1 MTRPSLANKLR
12 AIAEFGKIVL
22 ARTPDISA
30 YERTQ
35 NHPLLR
41 DPKYGLDYEPWRRS
55 HDVPNAY
62 GLEGVFNQGHV
73 HPSEGDT
80 TATHNSMEAAG

>member
-1 MTRPSLANKLR
+1 MRLLR
-12 AIAEFGKIVL
+12 IAL
-22 ARTPDISA
+22 ARTPDISG

-41 DPKYGLDYEPWRRS
+41 EPKYGLDYEPWRRS

-62 GLEGVFNQGHV
+62 GLEGVFNQAHL
-73 HPSEGDT
+73 PPPDGDT
-80 TATHNSMEAAG
+80 ATQNSMAAAG

>member
-1 MTRPSLANKLR
+1 MARPSLANKLR
-12 AIAEFGKIVL
+12 AIAGLGKIVL
-22 ARTPDISA
+22 TRAPDISA

-62 GLEGVFNQGHV
+62 GLEGAFNEGHL
-73 HPSEGDT
+73 HPSDLGRSAVPDSMAAEG
-80 TATHNSMEAAG
+80 